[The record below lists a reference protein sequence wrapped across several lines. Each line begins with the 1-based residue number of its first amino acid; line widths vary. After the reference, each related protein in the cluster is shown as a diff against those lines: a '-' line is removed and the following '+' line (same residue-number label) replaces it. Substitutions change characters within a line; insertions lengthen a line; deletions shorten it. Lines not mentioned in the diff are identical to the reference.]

1 MGLKKWLLR
10 HKTVLLIDFKYPK
23 RYPTCSIASYVPET
37 IKIESNVI
45 IKSGVTLSSSIK
57 RIGEGVYIGN
67 QSTILNVSE
76 IGNYSCVSHNVKIGL
91 DNHRLDAISTNPLF
105 YDKSKG
111 MVSQDNTLK
120 ELPTKIE
127 ADVLISAD
135 SVILSGITLGV
146 GCVVGA
152 NSFVNKDIPPY
163 AIVAGSPAKI
173 IKYRFDEQ
181 IIKQLLQSEWW
192 NKNLDELRKYAPYF
206 NKPAEF
212 LNHLK

>member
-37 IKIESNVI
+37 IRIESNVI

-91 DNHRLDAISTNPLF
+91 DNHRLDAISINPLF
-105 YDKSKG
+105 YDASKG
-111 MVSQDNTLK
+111 IVADDNK
-120 ELPTKIE
+120 VHEMPTKIE

-146 GCVVGA
+146 GCVIGA
-152 NSFVNKDIPPY
+152 NSFVNKDVPPY
-163 AIVAGSPAKI
+163 AVVAGSPAKI

-181 IIKQLLQSEWW
+181 TIMQLLKSEWW
-192 NKNLDELRKYAPYF
+192 KKGMDELRNYAPYF
-206 NKPAEF
+206 NAPIDF
-212 LNHLK
+212 LKHLK